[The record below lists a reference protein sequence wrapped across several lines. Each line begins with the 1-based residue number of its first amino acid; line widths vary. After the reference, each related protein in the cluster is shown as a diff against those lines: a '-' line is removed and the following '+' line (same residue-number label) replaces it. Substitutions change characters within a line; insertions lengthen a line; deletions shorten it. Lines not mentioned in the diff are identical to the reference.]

1 MKAFEWKKAFRIYR
15 SILHRIRRKPG
26 LPTASRVDGC
36 EQGEGMMVR
45 RAAQFSSLDIHEAVF
60 GSAPKLKSIE
70 DLDEGIR
77 SRMRHKHACH
87 RRRLMDQPER
97 QS

>member
-1 MKAFEWKKAFRIYR
+1 MKSFDWKKAFRVCR
-15 SILHRIRRKPG
+15 SVRRRIRRKPG
-26 LPTASRVDGC
+26 LSTASRVDGC
-36 EQGEGMMVR
+36 EQGEGLMVR
-45 RAAQFSSLDIHEAVF
+45 RAARYSSLDIHEAVF

-87 RRRLMDQPER
+87 RPRRMDQPER
-97 QS
+97 

>member
-1 MKAFEWKKAFRIYR
+1 MKAFEWKKAFQIYC
-15 SILHRIRRKPG
+15 SVLHRIRGQPV
-26 LPTASRVDGC
+26 LSTASRVDGC

-45 RAAQFSSLDIHEAVF
+45 RAAKYSSLNIHEAVF

-87 RRRLMDQPER
+87 RRRRMDQPER
-97 QS
+97 